1 MRISRDRAQDA
12 WQSVVPF
19 GALIA
24 VCVIF
29 TITAPGF
36 LTYDNAV
43 NVAGQSGV
51 LLVIAL
57 ASAFVILMGS
67 IDLSV
72 GAIASLTGIV
82 AAKLAVHHDAVWVLL
97 GAAGAGLGVGAA
109 NGLIFT
115 VLRIPSFLVTLGT
128 MSVLSGLALQITSGV
143 PITVSNPGFLNVAND
158 QLISTIPAVAFWG
171 LGVFGVSVWLA
182 GYTRFGRYIYAIG
195 GAERTALISGVPV
208 ARFKVYAFAV
218 SGLLA
223 GLAGGLLAAY
233 QQTGSPT
240 AGQGYL
246 LTAIAAVV
254 MGGIPL
260 TGGYGAIART
270 LLGVAILGVLSNGL
284 NLAGVGP
291 YMQDVIQGAV
301 IIGAVAFSL
310 DRSKL
315 SALK

>member
-1 MRISRDRAQDA
+1 MPGLRGA

-19 GALIA
+19 GALIV

-29 TITAPGF
+29 AFSAPGF
-36 LTYDNAV
+36 VSYDNAV
-43 NVAGQSGV
+43 NVAGQSAV

-57 ASAFVILMGS
+57 GSAFVILMGS

-72 GAIASLTGIV
+72 GAIASLAGIV
-82 AAKLAVHHDAVWVLL
+82 AGKVAVNHGAWGLLAAVVV
-97 GAAGAGLGVGAA
+97 GLGVGVA

-128 MSVLSGLALQITSGV
+128 MSILSGLALQITGGV
-143 PITVSNPGFLNVAND
+143 PISISNPQFLGLSNHE
-158 QLISTIPAVAFWG
+158 LISTLPAVAFWG
-171 LGVFGVSVWLA
+171 LGVFLASVWVA
-182 GYTRFGRYIYAIG
+182 RRTRFGRYTYAIG
-195 GAERTALISGVPV
+195 GAERTALISGIPV
-208 ARFKVYAFAV
+208 MRFKVYAFGV

-233 QQTGSPT
+233 QQSGSPT

-260 TGGYGAIART
+260 TGGYGGIGRT

-291 YMQDVIQGAV
+291 YTQDVIQGAV

>member
-1 MRISRDRAQDA
+1 MTPGLRGA

-19 GALIA
+19 GALIG
-24 VCVIF
+24 VCLIF
-29 TITAPGF
+29 AFTAPGF
-36 LTYDNAV
+36 LSYDNAV

-57 ASAFVILMGS
+57 GSAFVILMGS

-82 AAKLAVHHDAVWVLL
+82 AAKTAVNHGAWGL
-97 GAAGAGLGVGAA
+97 GAAVLVGLGLGVA

-128 MSVLSGLALQITSGV
+128 MSILSGIALQLTGGV
-143 PITVSNPGFLNVAND
+143 PITITSPDFLGLSNRELVSTL
-158 QLISTIPAVAFWG
+158 PAVAFWG
-171 LGVFGVSVWLA
+171 LGVFCVSVWVA
-182 GYTRFGRYIYAIG
+182 GRTRFGRYVYAIG
-195 GAERTALISGVPV
+195 GAERTALISGIPV
-208 ARFKVYAFAV
+208 MRFKVYAFAV

-233 QQTGSPT
+233 QQSGSPT

-246 LTAIAAVV
+246 LSAIAAVV

-260 TGGYGAIART
+260 TGGYGGIGRT

-291 YMQDVIQGAV
+291 YTQDVIQGAV

>member
-1 MRISRDRAQDA
+1 MSGLRDA
-12 WQSVVPF
+12 WRSLIPF
-19 GALIA
+19 GALIG
-24 VCVIF
+24 VCLVF
-29 TITAPGF
+29 AATAPGF
-36 LTYDNAV
+36 VSYDNAI

-57 ASAFVILMGS
+57 GSAFVILMGS

-72 GAIASLTGIV
+72 GAIASLAGVV
-82 AAKLAVHHDAVWVLL
+82 AAKMAVHH
-97 GAAGAGLGVGAA
+97 GAWGLTGALVVGLGIGLA

-115 VLRIPSFLVTLGT
+115 LLRIPSFLVTLGT
-128 MSVLSGLALQITSGV
+128 MSILSGVALQITSGIPV
-143 PITVSNPGFLNVAND
+143 TITSPGFLNLSNRE
-158 QLISTIPAVAFWG
+158 LISTLPAVAFWG
-171 LGVFGVSVWLA
+171 IGVFCLAVWVS
-182 GYTRFGRYIYAIG
+182 GRTRFGRYVYAIG

-208 ARFKVYAFAV
+208 MRFKVYAFAV

-233 QQTGSPT
+233 QQSGSPT

-260 TGGYGAIART
+260 TGGYGGIGRT

-291 YMQDVIQGAV
+291 YTQDVIQGAV
-301 IIGAVAFSL
+301 IISAVAFSL

>member
-1 MRISRDRAQDA
+1 VSTGLRGA
-12 WQSVVPF
+12 WQSAVPF

-24 VCVIF
+24 VCLIF
-29 TITAPGF
+29 AVTAPGF
-36 LTYDNAV
+36 VSYDNAV
-43 NVAGQSGV
+43 NVVGQSAV

-57 ASAFVILMGS
+57 GSAFVILMGS

-82 AAKLAVHHDAVWVLL
+82 AAKLAPHHGAWALLAAVAL
-97 GAAGAGLGVGAA
+97 GLGVGAG

-128 MSVLSGLALQITSGV
+128 MSILSGVALQITSGV
-143 PITVSNPGFLNVAND
+143 PVTITSPEFLSLSNR
-158 QLISTIPAVAFWG
+158 QLISTLPAVAFWG
-171 LGVFGVSVWLA
+171 MGAFFISVWVA
-182 GYTRFGRYIYAIG
+182 TRTRFGRYVYAIG
-195 GAERTALISGVPV
+195 GAERTARISGIPV
-208 ARFKVYAFAV
+208 QRFKLYAFAL

-233 QQTGSPT
+233 QQSGSPT

-260 TGGYGAIART
+260 TGGYGGIGRT

-291 YMQDVIQGAV
+291 YTQDVIQGAV
-301 IIGAVAFSL
+301 IIVAVAFSL